1 METHVY
7 HCLDGNHVLG
17 LVKTSLLL
25 LARSTVYW
33 SSHVEGLLNTCVSIV
48 CFGLVVMLAPAGC
61 AVARFLTVGSHCTV
75 RLFYLIGCSLPKQH
89 VAMVSCKLH
98 IIYQHFQVFSG
109 IPQHFF
115 LIFIRVFLLV
125 RKGRELK

>member
-33 SSHVEGLLNTCVSIV
+33 SSHVEGLLNTCVRIV

-61 AVARFLTVGSHCTV
+61 AVACFLTVGTQCTV
-75 RLFYLIGCSLPKQH
+75 RLFYLIGYSLPKQH

-98 IIYQHFQVFSG
+98 IIYQRFEVFSR
-109 IPQHFF
+109 IPQHFLCSF
-115 LIFIRVFLLV
+115 MSSCL
-125 RKGRELK
+125 